1 MRSSPRR
8 KAFTLIEILVVI
20 VIIALLAGLLLPA
33 VQKAREAARTAS
45 CANNLRQIGLAMA
58 NFETRTGHYPP
69 SWLPVPSDGT
79 DRDGWSAQSVLLP
92 YIEQNN
98 ISATLNYSLTFDNAS
113 ATTVTLADGTTAAVT
128 SLRIPTFMCPSE
140 KQDTARLKNGVAAQY
155 PLNYAVNLGTWFVW
169 DPTTGI
175 GGNGMFYPG
184 SKLGANDIVDG
195 SSYTLCASEV
205 KAFQPNYHDAGL
217 LSPLAIPT
225 VPANVA
231 NLGGTFSANTGHTEW
246 EDGRSTDSGFTTTFT
261 PNTVVPANNGGY
273 LYDVDWTNQREGK
286 SATAPTYSAVT
297 SRSYHGGGVNG
308 LLMDGSVHFYAD
320 LINLGVWQ
328 ALSTR
333 AGQELLPSSY

>member
-20 VIIALLAGLLLPA
+20 VIIAVLAGLLLPA

-45 CANNLRQIGLAMA
+45 CANNLKQIGLAMA

-128 SLRIPTFMCPSE
+128 SLRIPTFICPSE

-169 DPTTGI
+169 DPTTGN

-205 KAFQPNYHDAGL
+205 KAFQPNFHDAGL
-217 LSPLAIPT
+217 AAPLSMPT

-231 NLGGTFSANTGHTEW
+231 SLGGTFSANTGHTEW
-246 EDGRSTDSGFTTTFT
+246 EDGRSIDSGFTTTFA
-261 PNTVVPANNGGY
+261 PDTVVPANEGGV
-273 LYDVDWTNQREGK
+273 LYDVDWTNELEGK
-286 SATAPTYSAVT
+286 STTLPTYSAVT
-297 SRSYHGGGVNG
+297 ARSYHGGGVNG